1 MAPRKLDF
9 SLRLRHDKD
18 DLSVVTRQLG
28 IASEVGWNRG
38 DPKVSLKGLPLEGQ
52 RDFSYRTFPLVVV
65 TDVEAAIP
73 ECLERLM
80 PFSSVLPSF
89 VNSGGTASI
98 AVGWFGDADVGGG
111 RISADAVTDMA
122 KLRPTLDLY
131 LYFGTNTSNQ
141 AAATD
146 S

>member
-1 MAPRKLDF
+1 MATRKLDF

-52 RDFSYRTFPLVVV
+52 RDFSYRTFPLGVV
-65 TDVEAAIP
+65 TDVDVDVDVDVEAAIP

-80 PFSSVLPSF
+80 PFSSVLQSF
-89 VNSGGTASI
+89 VNSDGTASSQLDGS
-98 AVGWFGDADVGGG
+98 AMPMSVGAE
-111 RISADAVTDMA
+111 S
-122 KLRPTLDLY
+122 PQTLLPIWR
-131 LYFGTNTSNQ
+131 NC
-141 AAATD
+141 A
-146 S
+146 